1 MSPPVASISTKA
13 PEQQQLVKPHAEKF
27 AITLKGYA
35 NSVEF
40 FKAKTYLEAVCFT
53 VINVR

>member
-40 FKAKTYLEAVCFT
+40 FKAKTYLEAVFFT
-53 VINVR
+53 VINVG